1 MPPTKRKTTTK
12 PARAASTST
21 PRSTSTPPEKHIAGF
36 LDKYTPE
43 MVAAAT
49 ESRARLRKEIP
60 GGTEFIYDN
69 YNALVFGYGPSE
81 RPSEAVLSLAIM
93 PRWVTLCFLKGA
105 RLPDPKGLLRG
116 SGNIV
121 RNIRLKDPAHL
132 DDPDV
137 RNFIRQAIDGA
148 SPSFLGGDQDTVI
161 KSVSAKQRPRR
172 PAAKPKR

>member
-1 MPPTKRKTTTK
+1 MPSIKPKKR
-12 PARAASTST
+12 PERAPSTST
-21 PRSTSTPPEKHIAGF
+21 EKQIAGF

-49 ESRARLRKEIP
+49 DSRARLQKMIP
-60 GGTEFIYDN
+60 GGIEFVYDN

-93 PRWVTLCFLKGA
+93 PQWVTLCFLKGA
-105 RLPDPKGLLRG
+105 KLADPKGLLRG

-121 RNIRLKDPAHL
+121 RNIRLTEPAHL
-132 DDPDV
+132 HDADV
-137 RNFIRQAIDGA
+137 LKFIRQALA
-148 SPSFLGGDQDTVI
+148 NAKPSFQSAGGRQETVI

-172 PAAKPKR
+172 PSSKAKPKR

>member
-1 MPPTKRKTTTK
+1 MPSIERKTR
-12 PARAASTST
+12 PEGAAST
-21 PRSTSTPPEKHIAGF
+21 PAEKQIAAF

-49 ESRARLRKEIP
+49 DSRARLQKMIP
-60 GGTEFIYDN
+60 GGIEFVYDN

-105 RLPDPKGLLRG
+105 KLPDPKGLLRG

-121 RNIRLKDPAHL
+121 RNIRLDEPAHL
-132 DDPDV
+132 EDSDV
-137 RNFIRQAIDGA
+137 LKLIRQAVA
-148 SPSFLGGDQDTVI
+148 NAAPSFPSGGGRQKTVI
-161 KSVSAKQRPRR
+161 KSISAKQRPRR
-172 PAAKPKR
+172 PSSKPKR

>member
-1 MPPTKRKTTTK
+1 MPSIKRKAR
-12 PARAASTST
+12 PERAASTSA
-21 PRSTSTPPEKHIAGF
+21 EKRIAGF

-49 ESRARLRKEIP
+49 DSRARLQKMIP
-60 GGTEFIYDN
+60 GGIEFVYDN

-93 PRWVTLCFLKGA
+93 PQWVTLCFLKGA
-105 RLPDPKGLLRG
+105 KLADPKGLLRG

-121 RNIRLKDPAHL
+121 RNIRLSKPAHL
-132 DDPDV
+132 EDADV
-137 RNFIRQAIDGA
+137 QNLVRQALA
-148 SPSFLGGDQDTVI
+148 NATPSFSSAGGRQETVI

-172 PAAKPKR
+172 PSSKPKR

>member
-1 MPPTKRKTTTK
+1 MPSIERKTR
-12 PARAASTST
+12 PERAASTSA
-21 PRSTSTPPEKHIAGF
+21 EKQIAGF

-49 ESRARLRKEIP
+49 DSRARLQKMVP
-60 GGTEFIYDN
+60 GGIEFVYDN
-69 YNALVFGYGPSE
+69 YNALVFGFGPSE

-105 RLPDPKGLLRG
+105 KLSDPKGLLRG

-121 RNIRLKDPAHL
+121 RNIRLSEPAHL
-132 DDPDV
+132 EDADV
-137 RNFIRQAIDGA
+137 LNLIRQALA
-148 SPSFLGGDQDTVI
+148 NATPSFPGGGGRQETVI

-172 PAAKPKR
+172 PSSKPK

>member
-1 MPPTKRKTTTK
+1 MPSIKRKAR
-12 PARAASTST
+12 PERAASTSA
-21 PRSTSTPPEKHIAGF
+21 EKRIAGF

-49 ESRARLRKEIP
+49 DSRARLQKMVP
-60 GGTEFIYDN
+60 GGIEFVYDN

-93 PRWVTLCFLKGA
+93 PQWVTLCFLKGA
-105 RLPDPKGLLRG
+105 KLADPKGLLRG

-121 RNIRLKDPAHL
+121 RNIRLSEPAHL
-132 DDPDV
+132 EDADV
-137 RNFIRQAIDGA
+137 QNLIRQALA
-148 SPSFLGGDQDTVI
+148 NATPSFSSAGGRQETVI

-172 PAAKPKR
+172 PSSKPKR

>member
-1 MPPTKRKTTTK
+1 VKN
-12 PARAASTST
+12 AA
-21 PRSTSTPPEKHIAGF
+21 EQQIAAF

-49 ESRARLRKEIP
+49 DSRARLQKMIP
-60 GGTEFIYDN
+60 GGIEFIYDN

-105 RLPDPKGLLRG
+105 KLADPNHLLRG

-121 RNIRLKDPAHL
+121 RNIRLTEPAHL
-132 DDPDV
+132 EHADV
-137 RNFIRQAIDGA
+137 QNLIHQALA
-148 SPSFLGGDQDTVI
+148 NATPSFPTGGGRQQTVI

-172 PAAKPKR
+172 PSSKPKR